1 VGALH
6 PAHQKPTRAK
16 RDQTP
21 STTASKNKKG
31 EKELPPPGSLSA
43 RSPQRDRNLNKPTET
58 QTMKTLIATAL
69 VLSAGITQA
78 ASFDYEKQ
86 IGAPELFSTLATDGF
101 VSNSVGNDREFAY
114 QVNVGTPE
122 LFPTLG
128 ITDTRAESVSGE
140 RTVFEYQLNIGSSEL
155 DPSLS

>member
-1 VGALH
+1 MN
-6 PAHQKPTRAK
+6 PARSANNTHRHNEEKTNQA
-16 RDQTP
+16 
-21 STTASKNKKG
+21 
-31 EKELPPPGSLSA
+31 EKEFPPPGSLSA
-43 RSPQRDRNLNKPTET
+43 RSHQRDRKLNKPTET
-58 QTMKTLIATAL
+58 ETMKTLIATAL

-86 IGAPELFSTLATDGF
+86 IGAPELFSTLATDGV
-101 VSNSVGNDREFAY
+101 VSNSAGTDREFAY

-128 ITDTRAESVSGE
+128 ITDAQAESISGE
-140 RTVFEYQLNIGSSEL
+140 RTVFEYQRNIGSGEL